1 MADDRII
8 VEVQNVIIGSGQQG
22 AQQGATTQGTTAQGQ
37 MPAQPVNARQSATN
51 AFLGGISAQMV
62 VGSVARIVAAS
73 GNQEASKAI
82 SEAASYG
89 FLATRLV
96 ASQGMDAGAWI
107 ALLTKGTADIIQ
119 IVQAE
124 REKRM
129 EEATKQNV
137 LDIVRL
143 RSGQMSINA
152 NTQISYNRYG
162 RVTFTNRK

>member
-8 VEVQNVIIGSGQQG
+8 VEVQNVIVGNG
-22 AQQGATTQGTTAQGQ
+22 QGTQTQATQSQGQ
-37 MPAQPVNARQSATN
+37 LPPATVNARQSANN

-73 GNQEASKAI
+73 GNQQVSKAI
-82 SEAASYG
+82 SESAAYG
-89 FLATRLV
+89 FLASRLISS
-96 ASQGMDAGAWI
+96 AGMDAGAWI

-119 IVQAE
+119 LVQAD
-124 REKRM
+124 REKKS
-129 EEATKQNV
+129 EEASQQNA

-143 RSGQMSINA
+143 RSGQIQINA
-152 NTQISYNRYG
+152 NTQISHNRYG